1 MTEISEDSAKEKN
14 IRLILEQLNCS
25 IKRFENTCRKKDF
38 QFSKALNGLIHCDNV
53 KSLLYGLITT
63 LSSFKKN
70 ETLNCATT

>member
-53 KSLLYGLITT
+53 KE
-63 LSSFKKN
+63 SFIWLDYHTIKLQEK
-70 ETLNCATT
+70 